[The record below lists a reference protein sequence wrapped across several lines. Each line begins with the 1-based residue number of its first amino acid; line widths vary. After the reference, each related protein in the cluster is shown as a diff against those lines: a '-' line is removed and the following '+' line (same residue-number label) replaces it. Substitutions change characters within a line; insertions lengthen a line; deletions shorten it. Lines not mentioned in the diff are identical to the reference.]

1 MDIEEAMI
9 STNVQQ
15 QTQQQHQQQVDNR
28 KSTNANYNRKTQIN
42 LAQYSNSRNTISD
55 SYFLHDYQLTDSSN
69 STASINTESTPTSS
83 TIPIT
88 ASSLTSGLIV
98 TETKSN
104 VNLIN
109 DQISALFPKC
119 RPKNDS
125 NLNKTTLFIDT
136 TNHQTLTS
144 ASALLA
150 SSPSSND
157 IKNQN
162 QLFGTDSVNSIGH
175 ALTDTIHQR
184 AINYSKMNN
193 IQNNTNA
200 DNNINNAPI
209 NGTSSNGSLI
219 SNTSSLAELNQR
231 MNLTNFQLRNGAHR
245 GIISTTNTYHGG
257 NGLTNERF
265 VWEKRRRSP
274 NTTPASTVLNSP
286 DLSEVNHYSHHPV
299 QHQIKVGRSP
309 VSQHEHSSSKNSAS
323 PVSPI
328 VPPRQRNNRPV
339 SLVSEGEVVVFD
351 DIENS
356 WSNGTERDSLA
367 QKQQMQPK
375 QAHNAQPKQHFHHML
390 FDDDDEEDHDSNNT
404 NSFNT
409 DKVTKMIG
417 KLKDKY

>member
-1 MDIEEAMI
+1 MI

-28 KSTNANYNRKTQIN
+28 KATNANYNRKTQIN
-42 LAQYSNSRNTISD
+42 LAQYAISD
-55 SYFLHDYQLTDSSN
+55 NYFIHDYQLTDSSN

-83 TIPIT
+83 TLPIA
-88 ASSLTSGLIV
+88 ASSLTSGLLASDS
-98 TETKSN
+98 TTN

-119 RPKNDS
+119 RPKNDA
-125 NLNKTTLFIDT
+125 NLNKTSLFIDT
-136 TNHQTLTS
+136 NSTSLTP

-162 QLFGTDSVNSIGH
+162 QLFDSDSVNSIGH

-184 AINYSKMNN
+184 ATSYSKMNV
-193 IQNNTNA
+193 QNNSNGENSMT
-200 DNNINNAPI
+200 APA
-209 NGTSSNGSLI
+209 NGTSSNGSLA

-245 GIISTTNTYHGG
+245 GSNATSTYHGG
-257 NGLTNERF
+257 NGLGNERF

-286 DLSEVNHYSHHPV
+286 DLSEVNHYAHHPV

-309 VSQHEHSSSKNSAS
+309 VSQHEHGGSKNSAS
-323 PVSPI
+323 PVSPV
-328 VPPRQRNNRPV
+328 VPPRQRGSRPV

-351 DIENS
+351 DIEGG
-356 WSNGTERDSLA
+356 WSNGGDRESLA
-367 QKQQMQPK
+367 KGQQMQPK
-375 QAHNAQPKQHFHHML
+375 QPHNAQPKQHFHHML
-390 FDDDDEEDHDSNNT
+390 FDDEDEDDRDSRHT
-404 NSFNT
+404 NSFNA

-417 KLKDKY
+417 ES